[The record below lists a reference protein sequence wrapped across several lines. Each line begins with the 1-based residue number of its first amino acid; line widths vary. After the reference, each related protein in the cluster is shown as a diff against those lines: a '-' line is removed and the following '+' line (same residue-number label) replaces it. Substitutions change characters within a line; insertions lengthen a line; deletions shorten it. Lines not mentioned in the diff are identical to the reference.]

1 MMLLENNINIIVG
14 GYYIG
19 DSSWN
24 NNHRL
29 IDNCYKI
36 YYVTK
41 GEFWIKDKERTYRL
55 REGGLYLVNGHNIV
69 SYGSKYFET
78 YWLHFAPQSSRL
90 HLSLSSLAAVN
101 RVSDLVMQHV
111 EKLEIFTPDF
121 DITLIKS
128 DDAISL
134 MKLQYV
140 IYGSLLDTLNSSEHY
155 GDDSVSDFHKVE
167 PAIKYIDEFY
177 TSNISLEEL
186 ATLCHLSASHFH
198 KIFTRSMQITPL
210 NYLLNK
216 KMIMALSLINM
227 DKNFKEVAFELG
239 FCNDAHFSRTFK
251 KYFGLTP
258 GQYKKY
264 TTC

>member
-1 MMLLENNINIIVG
+1 MLLEDNINIIVG

-24 NNHRL
+24 NDHRL

-41 GEFWIKDKERTYRL
+41 GEFWIKDHDFTYYL
-55 REGGLYLVNGHNIV
+55 REGGLYLVNGHNLE
-69 SYGSKYFET
+69 SYGANSFET
-78 YWLHFAPQSSRL
+78 YWLHFTPQSIKL
-90 HLSLSSLAAVN
+90 HLALGSLSAVTKI
-101 RVSDLVMQHV
+101 SDLVKDQI
-111 EKLEIFTPDF
+111 ESLDIFKPDF
-121 DITLIKS
+121 DLTLIKN
-128 DDAISL
+128 DDSISL
-134 MKLQYV
+134 MKLQYI
-140 IYGSLLDTLNSSEHY
+140 IYGCVLDTLKYNNQFSDE
-155 GDDSVSDFHKVE
+155 SVSDFHKIE

-177 TSNISLEEL
+177 TRNLTLEEL
-186 ATLCHLSASHFH
+186 AAMCHLSASHFH
-198 KIFTRSMQITPL
+198 KIFTRAMQTTPL
-210 NYLLNK
+210 NYLLKK
-216 KMIMALSLINM
+216 KMLMALSLINM